1 MMSTKISYILLDLE
15 DNYDEIPVSL
25 EDKKY
30 LEDNYVEYSD
40 WLDDS
45 FLDNL
50 QTSTESQ
57 EKKSQDIN
65 MFSTEVRIDPSCVDQ
80 KVWCKFADCS
90 LENVKRNC
98 QKTCN
103 NCL

>member
-1 MMSTKISYILLDLE
+1 MMGTKISYILLDFE
-15 DNYDEIPVSL
+15 DNYDEIPISL
-25 EDKKY
+25 EDTKS

-40 WLDDS
+40 RLDHSISHD
-45 FLDNL
+45 L
-50 QTSTESQ
+50 QTSTEAQ
-57 EKKSQDIN
+57 EKESQDLNIVL
-65 MFSTEVRIDPSCVDQ
+65 SEVRKVPSCVDE
-80 KVWCKFADCS
+80 KVWCRFADCS